1 MESRGNTTIEVK
13 KATRD
18 KLKKVKIHQRQSY
31 DEVIN
36 EVLTMSGML
45 VMKSKE
51 VKNK

>member
-13 KATRD
+13 KTTRD

-36 EVLTMSGML
+36 NLIIKGT
-45 VMKSKE
+45 KK
-51 VKNK
+51 K